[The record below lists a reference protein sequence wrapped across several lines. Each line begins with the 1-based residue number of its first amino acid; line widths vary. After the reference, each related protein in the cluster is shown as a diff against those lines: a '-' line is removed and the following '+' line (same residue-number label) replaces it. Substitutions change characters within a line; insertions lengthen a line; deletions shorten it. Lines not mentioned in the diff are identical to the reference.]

1 MLVPSIPAPTI
12 MGIRIHTK
20 GPDGG
25 IRTSVDPADVAR
37 LVASGAFFWLDLD
50 GDEEVMRALLQRDLG
65 LHPLAVEDIFQER
78 MIPKVED
85 YGDYLYVV
93 VHGIACDHDDPEDLH
108 TMEVD
113 LVLGARWV
121 VSHHGG
127 MRATEE
133 VLDEC
138 RRNGRLFDKG
148 AGFIAHAIMD
158 HVVDYYVPVIDTFDR
173 YVDEV
178 ESAVVANPQQ
188 TVLQRIFR
196 LKRSLQRLRRIAMHQ
211 REVLLRLSRGEFDQ
225 VPEKAL
231 PFFRDI
237 HDHFVRVSDLADGY
251 RELLSGALDAYLS
264 VVSNRMNEVMKTLT
278 LVATIMLPL
287 TFIAGLYG
295 MNFDHMPE
303 LHWRFGYP
311 MALLLM
317 AAVAVG
323 MALWFRYKRWL

>member
-1 MLVPSIPAPTI
+1 
-12 MGIRIHTK
+12 MGLRIHTK
-20 GPDGG
+20 TAEGFQTLTDA
-25 IRTSVDPADVAR
+25 SEVAR
-37 LVASGAFFWLDLD
+37 LVASGTFFWLDLD
-50 GDEEVMRALLQRDLG
+50 GDDETMRAVLLRDLK
-65 LHPLAVEDIFQER
+65 LHALAVEDIFQER
-78 MIPKVED
+78 IIPKVED

-93 VHGIACDHDDPEDLH
+93 VHGIACDRDDPEDMH

-113 LVLGARWV
+113 LVLSPRWV
-121 VSHHGG
+121 VSHHHGG
-127 MRATEE
+127 MSATEE
-133 VLDEC
+133 VLEEC
-138 RRNGRLFDKG
+138 RRNARLFDKG

-158 HVVDYYVPVIDTFDR
+158 HIVDYYIPVIDTFDR

-225 VPEKAL
+225 IPEKAL

-287 TFIAGLYG
+287 TFIAGVYG
-295 MNFDHMPE
+295 MNFEHMPE
-303 LHWRFGYP
+303 LHWALGYP
-311 MALLLM
+311 FALALM
-317 AAVAVG
+317 AFVALG
-323 MALWFRYKRWL
+323 MGLWFRYKRWL